1 MGRGV
6 TCDLEKLS
14 LDELK
19 SLAIEYGYVQH
30 FEEAEGRL
38 VLHQNAILNPPSLS
52 PEQARVFLIS
62 VIRTIDMLDR
72 SEMAAGPHTFMRN

>member
-19 SLAIEYGYVQH
+19 SLAVAYGYVRY

-38 VLHQNAILNPPSLS
+38 ILHQNAVFNPPSLS
-52 PEQARVFLIS
+52 PEQARIFLIS

-72 SEMAAGPHTFMRN
+72 SVWAAGPRTFPRN